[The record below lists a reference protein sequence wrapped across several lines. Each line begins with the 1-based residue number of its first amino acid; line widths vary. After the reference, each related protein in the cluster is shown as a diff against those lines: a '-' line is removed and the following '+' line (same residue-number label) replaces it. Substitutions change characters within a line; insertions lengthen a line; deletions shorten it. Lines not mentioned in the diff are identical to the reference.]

1 VTPFPVAHL
10 YGVPV
15 EELFTAAAAGGG
27 AIWVAARIYVSSLAA
42 KARR

>member
-15 EELFTAAAAGGG
+15 EELFTAAAGGG
-27 AIWVAARIYVSSLAA
+27 AIWIAARIYVSSLAA
-42 KARR
+42 KAKR